1 METLIEQFGDT
12 SKNVQA
18 CTFLEVS
25 SNCSEVFLIKKE
37 GANMDKKDI
46 LKSVYE
52 DFFGIEK
59 LAREN
64 ERIAQELE
72 EMNSKYKPLKEEEI
86 PEIIV
91 NKDEEKQVDDGA
103 EPQEEIDKDKYMK
116 DVFEDIDSLYIDEAS
131 KDLLKRIIEYMRKYN
146 EKIEKQYISF
156 NLKMYSNNKETIS
169 QIVKILLDS
178 GDIFKYLKDGEAA
191 YYSMYDIEEVK
202 QIESVYA
209 SKNSVVVFQ
218 NFEGF
223 TEKEDS
229 FKNKFMSK
237 FDDTLSKNENQVLTI
252 LCAKNKE
259 LINEAFSKNDELL
272 QKYFD
277 FEITGIEPDVQDAYQ
292 DILNYLEEKMEVT
305 DDFKVKLLDY
315 ITKNYAGNSLPY
327 PEYRDKLC
335 GKILF
340 TKELPEVEKE
350 KTMEEIFEELN
361 ALVGLDKVKNML
373 HDLVDLIEL
382 KNKTKDDLK
391 IKNIN
396 LHMVFLGNPGTGKT
410 TVARIVAEMLYNL
423 KYIKQNKL
431 IEASSKDLVA
441 EYVGQTAP
449 KTNAVV
455 QKALGGV
462 LFIDEAY
469 SLASGQGQGNSF
481 NEEAIATLIQAM
493 ENYRD
498 DLVVIFAGYT
508 REMQDFLNANSG
520 IVSRI
525 GYTVEFEDYTPDE
538 LIQIFNQMMEKSGFI
553 VTKEAQNK
561 VREIIEEYKGTKNF
575 GNARFVRNIYEKS
588 IVKHASNTKG
598 KKGKKVLKTIS
609 KDDISTENILK
620 M

>member
-1 METLIEQFGDT
+1 
-12 SKNVQA
+12 
-18 CTFLEVS
+18 
-25 SNCSEVFLIKKE
+25 
-37 GANMDKKDI
+37 MDKRDI

-64 ERIAQELE
+64 EKIARELE
-72 EMNSKYKPLKEEEI
+72 EMDSKYKILKDEEI
-86 PEIIV
+86 PEIII
-91 NKDEEKQVDDGA
+91 NKDEENK
-103 EPQEEIDKDKYMK
+103 EETETNEIEEIDKDKYMK
-116 DVFEDIDSLYIDEAS
+116 DVFEEIDNLYIDDNS
-131 KDLLKRIIEYMRKYN
+131 KDLLKKIIEYMRKYN

-156 NLKMYSNNKETIS
+156 NFKMYSNNKETIS
-169 QIVKILLDS
+169 QIVRIILNSAKL
-178 GDIFKYLKDGEAA
+178 FKYLKHGEAA
-191 YYSMYDIEEVK
+191 YYSMYDIEEAK
-202 QIESVYA
+202 QLESVYT

-223 TEKEDS
+223 NEKEDS
-229 FKNKFMSK
+229 FKNRFISK
-237 FDDTLSKNENQVLTI
+237 FDELLSKNESQVLTI
-252 LCAKNKE
+252 LLAKNE
-259 LINEAFSKNDELL
+259 DIIRDSFAKNDEIL

-277 FEITGIEPDVQDAYQ
+277 FEIKGIEPDVQDAYQ
-292 DILNYLEEKMEVT
+292 DIINSLEGKMELT

-315 ITKNYAGNSLPY
+315 ITKNYNENTLPY

-335 GKILF
+335 EKILF
-340 TKELPEVEKE
+340 TKELPEVAKE

-410 TVARIVAEMLYNL
+410 TVARIVAEILYNL

-431 IEASSKDLVA
+431 IEVSSKDLVA

-462 LFIDEAY
+462 LFVDEAY
-469 SLASGQGQGNSF
+469 SLASGNGQGNSF

-525 GYTVEFEDYTPDE
+525 GYTVEFEDYTQE
-538 LIQIFNQMMEKSGFI
+538 QLIQIFNQMMEKSGFV

-561 VREIIEEYKGTKNF
+561 VKEIIEEYKDTKNF

-609 KDDISTENILK
+609 KDDISTENLLK

>member
-1 METLIEQFGDT
+1 
-12 SKNVQA
+12 
-18 CTFLEVS
+18 
-25 SNCSEVFLIKKE
+25 
-37 GANMDKKDI
+37 MDKKDI
-46 LKSVYE
+46 LKNVYE

-72 EMNSKYKPLKEEEI
+72 EMNSKYKPLKDEEI

-91 NKDEEKQVDDGA
+91 NKEQVIV
-103 EPQEEIDKDKYMK
+103 ENEQVEEIDKDKYMK
-116 DVFEDIDSLYIDEAS
+116 DTFEDIDSLYIDEDS
-131 KDLLKRIIEYMRKYN
+131 KDLLKKIIEYMRKYN

-169 QIVKILLDS
+169 KIVKILLDS

-218 NFEGF
+218 NLEGF

-229 FKNKFMSK
+229 FKNKFISK
-237 FDDTLSKNENQVLTI
+237 FDETLSKNENQVLTI
-252 LCAKNKE
+252 LCAKNKD
-259 LINEAFSKNDELL
+259 LINEAFSKNDEFL

-292 DILNYLEEKMEVT
+292 DVLNNLEEKMEVT
-305 DDFKVKLLDY
+305 DEFKVQLLEY
-315 ITKNYAGNSLPY
+315 MTGSYSNNSLPY

-335 GKILF
+335 EKILF
-340 TKELPEVEKE
+340 TKQIPEIAKE

-538 LIQIFNQMMEKSGFI
+538 LIQIFNQMMEKSGFV

-609 KDDISTENILK
+609 KDDISTENLLK

>member
-1 METLIEQFGDT
+1 VETLLEQFGDT

-25 SNCSEVFLIKKE
+25 PNCSSGVLNKIRGEK
-37 GANMDKKDI
+37 MDKKDI
-46 LKSVYE
+46 LRSVYE

-64 ERIAQELE
+64 EKLARELE
-72 EMNSKYKPLKEEEI
+72 EMDSKYKPLKDEEI

-91 NKDEEKQVDDGA
+91 NKDEGNQA
-103 EPQEEIDKDKYMK
+103 NEEIPPIDKDKYMK
-116 DVFEDIDSLYIDEAS
+116 DIFEKIENLYIDDKS
-131 KDLLKRIIEYMRKYN
+131 KDLLKKIIEYMRKYN

-156 NLKMYSNNKETIS
+156 NLKMYSNNKETGS
-169 QIVKILLDS
+169 KIVKILLDS
-178 GDIFKYLKDGEAA
+178 ANIFKYLKNGEAA

-202 QIESVYA
+202 QLERIYGE
-209 SKNSVVVFQ
+209 KNSIVIFQ

-223 TEKEDS
+223 NEKEDS
-229 FKNKFMSK
+229 FKNKYISK
-237 FDDTLSKNENQVLTI
+237 FDETLEKNENHILTILYAKNKDIIKDSFSKNEEV
-252 LCAKNKE
+252 
-259 LINEAFSKNDELL
+259 L
-272 QKYFD
+272 QKFFD
-277 FEITGIEPDVQDAYQ
+277 FEITGVEPDVQDTYQ
-292 DILNYLEEKMEVT
+292 DVLKKLEEKMELT
-305 DDFKVKLLDY
+305 DEFKVKLLDY
-315 ITKNYAGNSLPY
+315 ITKNYPANILPY

-335 GKILF
+335 EKILF

-361 ALVGLDKVKNML
+361 ALVGLNKVKNML

-431 IEASSKDLVA
+431 IEVSSKDLVA

-462 LFIDEAY
+462 LFVDEAY

-525 GYTVEFEDYTPDE
+525 GYTVEFEDYTQDE
-538 LIQIFNQMMEKSGFI
+538 LIQIFNQMMEKSGFV
-553 VTKEAQNK
+553 VTKEAQDK
-561 VREIIEEYKGTKNF
+561 VREIIDEYKGTQNF

-609 KDDISTENILK
+609 KEDISTENLLK

>member
-1 METLIEQFGDT
+1 
-12 SKNVQA
+12 
-18 CTFLEVS
+18 
-25 SNCSEVFLIKKE
+25 
-37 GANMDKKDI
+37 MDKRDI

-64 ERIAQELE
+64 EKIARELE
-72 EMNSKYKPLKEEEI
+72 EMDSKYKILKDEEI
-86 PEIIV
+86 PEIII
-91 NKDEEKQVDDGA
+91 NKDEENK
-103 EPQEEIDKDKYMK
+103 EETETNEIEEIDKDKYMK
-116 DVFEDIDSLYIDEAS
+116 DVFEEIDNLYIDDNS
-131 KDLLKRIIEYMRKYN
+131 KDLLKKIIEYMRKYN

-156 NLKMYSNNKETIS
+156 NLKMYSNNKETIP
-169 QIVKILLDS
+169 QIVRIILNSANL
-178 GDIFKYLKDGEAA
+178 FKYLKHGEAA
-191 YYSMYDIEEVK
+191 YYSMYDIEEAK
-202 QIESVYA
+202 QLESVYT

-223 TEKEDS
+223 NEKEDS
-229 FKNKFMSK
+229 FKNRFISK
-237 FDDTLSKNENQVLTI
+237 FDELLSKNESQVLTI
-252 LCAKNKE
+252 LLAKNE
-259 LINEAFSKNDELL
+259 DIIRDSFAKNDEIL

-277 FEITGIEPDVQDAYQ
+277 FEIKGIEPDVQDAYQ
-292 DILNYLEEKMEVT
+292 DIINSLEGKMELT

-315 ITKNYAGNSLPY
+315 ITKNYNENTLPY

-335 GKILF
+335 EKILF
-340 TKELPEVEKE
+340 TKELPEVAKE

-410 TVARIVAEMLYNL
+410 TVARIVAEILYNL

-431 IEASSKDLVA
+431 IEVSSKDLVA

-462 LFIDEAY
+462 LFVDEAY
-469 SLASGQGQGNSF
+469 SLASGNGQGNSF

-525 GYTVEFEDYTPDE
+525 GYTVEFEDYTQE
-538 LIQIFNQMMEKSGFI
+538 QLIQIFNQMMEKSGFV

-561 VREIIEEYKGTKNF
+561 VKEIIEEYKDTKNF

-609 KDDISTENILK
+609 KDDISTENLLK